1 MRVFAPCDA
10 IEARKATVAA
20 AKIWGP
26 DYLRFTREKTPI
38 FTTEETPFVPG
49 KAEIFWESSKPQ
61 CAIIGCGPLLYNAL
75 LAARELAEEGIN
87 TLVVNNHTIKPMDE
101 KTIIEVAK
109 KCRSIVTVEEH
120 QVAGGLGGAVAEIL
134 AKHCPTPMAFIGM
147 QDTFGESGSPSQLI
161 EKYGMGINAI
171 KEAVRKVIKKR

>member
-1 MRVFAPCDA
+1 
-10 IEARKATVAA
+10 
-20 AKIWGP
+20 
-26 DYLRFTREKTPI
+26 
-38 FTTEETPFVPG
+38 
-49 KAEIFWESSKPQ
+49 AEIFWESSKPQ